1 MTLDNICRFLS
12 GMDKEQIPQKVLEYG
27 KLILADNIGVIL
39 KGTEAGESQGFSKE
53 MVSLFDQNGKSMDF
67 LSRKKI
73 SMLGAAT
80 CNSFYLR
87 VLKYDDEYS
96 PGMIHPGAAIIPPL
110 IAFSEER
117 EVSGSTFL
125 MGLIS
130 GYEIAARISES
141 LMPSHYRRGF
151 SPTLT
156 IGPLGACAALCV
168 ADSASLERSAIALT
182 ITAFSAGGIRNDMD
196 MQQVDL
202 SPYETAVSC
211 TRGIIGYMSSANVA
225 VPVYDFLLPE
235 SSFVKNYSEDFDPEK
250 ISRGLGKS
258 WYLLKTAFKYY
269 PGDRLFQGPVH
280 ALMKMMKN
288 NDLYGET
295 LKELEVGVNSYIMEK
310 MEESRKRGEKFSELE
325 RMLGMILK
333 NQNLDILSVSGNSKH
348 DPEIKDHM
356 SKIRIYLDD
365 ECDDLYPEKWLS
377 KVIFHTTDNRIISEK
392 IDWLEIVHPDRESL
406 KKKFMEN
413 TSSLEGKR
421 RIELWNSIMDV
432 QNMETVRELT
442 SIIL

>member
-12 GMDKEQIPQKVLEYG
+12 GMDKEQVPQKVLEYG

-168 ADSASLERSAIALT
+168 ADSTSLERSAIALT

-310 MEESRKRGEKFSELE
+310 MDESRKRGEKFSELE

>member
-168 ADSASLERSAIALT
+168 ADSTSLERSAIALT

-377 KVIFHTTDNRIISEK
+377 KVIFHTTDSFIPASE
-392 IDWLEIVHPDRESL
+392 S
-406 KKKFMEN
+406 
-413 TSSLEGKR
+413 G
-421 RIELWNSIMDV
+421 
-432 QNMETVRELT
+432 
-442 SIIL
+442 

>member
-12 GMDKEQIPQKVLEYG
+12 SINKEQIPQKVLEYG

-39 KGTEAGESQGFSKE
+39 KGTEMEESQGFSRE

-80 CNSFYLR
+80 CNSFYMR
-87 VLKYDDEYS
+87 VLKYDDEFS
-96 PGMIHPGAAIIPPL
+96 PGMIHPGSAIIPPL
-110 IAFSEER
+110 IAFSEEK
-117 EVSGSTFL
+117 EVSGSIFL
-125 MGLIS
+125 LGLIS

-141 LMPSHYRRGF
+141 MMPSHYRRGF

-156 IGPLGACAALCV
+156 LGPLGSCAALCV
-168 ADSASLERSAIALT
+168 ADNASLERSAIAMT
-182 ITAFSAGGIRNDMD
+182 ITAFSAGGVRNDMD

-202 SPYETAVSC
+202 SPYESAVSC

-235 SSFVKNYSEDFDPEK
+235 SSFVRNYSEDFDPEK
-250 ISRGLGKS
+250 IIRGLGKS
-258 WYLLKTAFKYY
+258 WSLLKTAFKYY

-280 ALMKMMKN
+280 ILIKMMKN

-310 MEESRKRGEKFSELE
+310 LEESRKRGEKFSELE
-325 RMLGMILK
+325 RMLGMILR
-333 NQNLDILSVSGNSKH
+333 NQNLDILAVSGNSNQ
-348 DPEIKDHM
+348 DSEIKEFV

-365 ECDDLYPEKWLS
+365 ECDDMYPEKWLS
-377 KVIFHTTDNRIISEK
+377 KVIFHTTDDRIISEK
-392 IDWLEIVHPDRESL
+392 INWLEIVHPDRESL

-421 RIELWNSIMDV
+421 RIELWNSIMNV